1 MYIVLSQDVI
11 VCSIMAALGSC
22 ESYSPDLSD
31 CCVEQVLAE
40 SFTINP
46 THHFSLITQLY
57 AIRENMDGT
66 FTPQPLHHQTEMTNG
81 RIMDLGSSQYLSV
94 TMIPKPLF
102 FFHINGRLLIT
113 HGFN

>member
-1 MYIVLSQDVI
+1 MYIVLSQDVT
-11 VCSIMAALGSC
+11 VRSIMAALDSC

-40 SFTINP
+40 SFTINH

-66 FTPQPLHHQTEMTNG
+66 FSIHTPQPLHHQTEMTNG
-81 RIMDLGSSQYLSV
+81 RIMDLGSSQ
-94 TMIPKPLF
+94 
-102 FFHINGRLLIT
+102 
-113 HGFN
+113 